1 LTSFLVNFKGK
12 FFNRI
17 FKLPV
22 NTKYIAPFAENNFF
36 HIIAKASGHS
46 LLFNS
51 DENKR
56 FFLRKYLSYS
66 SHYFDTYS
74 YILMDNH
81 VHWLVKCNS
90 HSELIKHLSGMQ
102 AENLKTHQK
111 KFIKGE
117 ITFEEA
123 LEFQC
128 KDFFISYAMAYNK
141 ENNRQGA
148 LFLNPFRRLRLIKKL
163 ILRN

>member
-1 LTSFLVNFKGK
+1 
-12 FFNRI
+12 
-17 FKLPV
+17 
-22 NTKYIAPFAENNFF
+22 
-36 HIIAKASGHS
+36 
-46 LLFNS
+46 
-51 DENKR
+51 
-56 FFLRKYLSYS
+56 
-66 SHYFDTYS
+66 
-74 YILMDNH
+74 
-81 VHWLVKCNS
+81 
-90 HSELIKHLSGMQ
+90 MQ